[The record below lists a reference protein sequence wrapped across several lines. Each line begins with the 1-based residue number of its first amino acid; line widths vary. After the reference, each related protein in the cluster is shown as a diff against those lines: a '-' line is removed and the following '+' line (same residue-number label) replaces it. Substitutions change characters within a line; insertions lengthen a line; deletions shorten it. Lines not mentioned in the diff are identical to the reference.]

1 MPLPDGRG
9 TELAFPD
16 GRGAELALEYLRLLL

>member
-9 TELAFPD
+9 TELAFGD
-16 GRGAELALEYLRLLL
+16 GRRTELAPEYLRLLL